1 MSAAVVAGRNLA
13 RLALPLWAFGMVIA
27 GAALMVDHWVGLIVS
42 PGDGRAVVSLAGAPA
57 HRWTVAHVLYAAC
70 PCSRR
75 VVTHLIERRP
85 IDGVTEVVLVVGH
98 LRAEPALRDA
108 GFSVVN
114 VDVDDLA
121 RLGIDA
127 APAFV
132 VVDGDG
138 AVRHAGGYTAHKQ
151 GLDYADVEAVD
162 ALRNGDVVTAL
173 PVLGCAMTRELQR
186 ALDPLLLKYRG
197 VSTEEAR

>member
-1 MSAAVVAGRNLA
+1 MSAPVLALRGLA
-13 RLALPLWAFGMVIA
+13 RFVLPIWALSMVLA

-42 PGDGRAVVSLAGAPA
+42 PVDGHAVVALARAPSG
-57 HRWTVAHVLYAAC
+57 RFTVAHVMYAAC

-75 VVTHLIERRP
+75 IVAHLVERGPIE
-85 IDGVTEVVLVVGH
+85 GVTEVVFVVGR
-98 LRAEPALRDA
+98 LRAEPALLGA
-108 GFSVVN
+108 GFSVVT
-114 VDVDDLA
+114 VDVEALA

-127 APAFV
+127 APSFV
-132 VVDGDG
+132 VVDSNGE
-138 AVRHAGGYTAHKQ
+138 VRHAGGYTSHKQ
-151 GLDYADVEAVD
+151 GLDYQDVAAVD

-197 VSTEEAR
+197 VAADEAR